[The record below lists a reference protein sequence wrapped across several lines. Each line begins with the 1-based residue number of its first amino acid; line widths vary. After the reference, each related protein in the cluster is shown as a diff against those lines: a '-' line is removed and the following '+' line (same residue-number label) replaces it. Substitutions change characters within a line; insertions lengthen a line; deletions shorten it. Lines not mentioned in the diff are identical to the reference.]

1 MNLEN
6 IRFNNDPNI
15 PDVVELQNIRQTY
28 DGINYIIDGC
38 NLLIE
43 KVNGN
48 GNFVTILGESGCG
61 KSSILRY
68 LCGLQTPTSG
78 KILINGIE
86 NNIHQIGMVFQQ
98 YSSVPW
104 LTVLE
109 NVALGLELQG
119 VPKKAREERAMHM
132 LETVGLADHSK
143 KYAKYPTLSGGQLQ
157 RVAIARSLI
166 VNSDILLMDEPFG
179 ALDINTRIKMQ
190 ELLLNIWEKYKLS
203 IIFVTHDISEA
214 VYLSNEIFIM
224 KARPGRIVKK
234 ILPNIFDRDHNI
246 KRSHKFISIVNDIE
260 DYMKEISTM

>member
-6 IRFNNDPNI
+6 IIFNNDPNI

-28 DGINYIIDGC
+28 DGTNYIIDGC
-38 NLLIE
+38 NMLIE
-43 KVNGN
+43 KVNGA

-86 NNIHQIGMVFQQ
+86 NNVHQIGMVFQQ

-119 VPKKAREERAMHM
+119 VPKKEREECAMQM

-179 ALDINTRIKMQ
+179 ALDVNTRIKMQ
-190 ELLLNIWEKYKLS
+190 ELLLSIWEKYKLS
-203 IIFVTHDISEA
+203 IVFVTHDIGEA